1 MNEKNVTR
9 FTFYTG
15 NSAHRMPN
23 TIRLQ
28 GSNDGTTWDTLVN
41 KQNTLSSCSYGTSI
55 SFDFLPTKAYH
66 HYRFEGVGCSSQ
78 GIEFGEL
85 YIYNNRMDNVCAR
98 RDRIPAA
105 IEGTYVDGS
114 CPDGYF
120 GTITYLCSGGEFY
133 ESGRECTVNP
143 PTYVTYGE
151 DTYTWY
157 TKKEITPLTPTCDGQ
172 SVSYSA
178 LPNLPAGVTLNS
190 QTGVISGKPTVAS
203 EETRYSIFCRNE
215 GGPVNTVL
223 KITVIE
229 SKMPVWLLVII
240 VVVVVLVIAGI
251 VVAIVFASRKK
262 AAKGKKGS
270 KKTLPKTAPKVK
282 ETTASKKVSV

>member
-1 MNEKNVTR
+1 M
-9 FTFYTG
+9 
-15 NSAHRMPN
+15 
-23 TIRLQ
+23 
-28 GSNDGTTWDTLVN
+28 
-41 KQNTLSSCSYGTSI
+41 
-55 SFDFLPTKAYH
+55 
-66 HYRFEGVGCSSQ
+66 
-78 GIEFGEL
+78 
-85 YIYNNRMDNVCAR
+85 
-98 RDRIPAA
+98 
-105 IEGTYVDGS
+105 
-114 CPDGYF
+114 
-120 GTITYLCSGGEFY
+120 
-133 ESGRECTVNP
+133 
-143 PTYVTYGE
+143 
-151 DTYTWY
+151 
-157 TKKEITPLTPTCDGQ
+157 TPTCDGQ